1 MVKIC
6 FPGLYSHDRGTSSTW
21 RCLWLEN
28 ENACSQAILN
38 IILTWMR
45 RHLCACKHTWWDA
58 FQQPSLEHSQNLFL
72 TVPVTGFVLLNALV
86 SQKEPKLALSGCSD
100 RLHSLNTTSTDE
112 KKKKKQQ
119 HSIYYNF
126 HLLRGDISSCFNPL
140 SSVRPGPTTICLFR
154 WPGPTP
160 LHSSFLSAWSVCP
173 HALPTCLSVGLSA
186 PYHISAQGIEHWRM
200 LVLSLYPNWLISFT
214 AFLFMLGEESGC
226 LPCCAFTSRI
236 WNHQTWKT
244 SVE

>member
-112 KKKKKQQ
+112 KKKKSSNIPFIII
-119 HSIYYNF
+119 SIYYEGTY
-126 HLLRGDISSCFNPL
+126 LLVLTLLVQSGQVQQL
-140 SSVRPGPTTICLFR
+140 SVYLGGLVR
-154 WPGPTP
+154 
-160 LHSSFLSAWSVCP
+160 LHSIPLFSLHDPYVRMLCLPVCLSVCP
-173 HALPTCLSVGLSA
+173 PRTTYQHKGSST
-186 PYHISAQGIEHWRM
+186 E
-200 LVLSLYPNWLISFT
+200 
-214 AFLFMLGEESGC
+214 GC
-226 LPCCAFTSRI
+226 
-236 WNHQTWKT
+236 
-244 SVE
+244 